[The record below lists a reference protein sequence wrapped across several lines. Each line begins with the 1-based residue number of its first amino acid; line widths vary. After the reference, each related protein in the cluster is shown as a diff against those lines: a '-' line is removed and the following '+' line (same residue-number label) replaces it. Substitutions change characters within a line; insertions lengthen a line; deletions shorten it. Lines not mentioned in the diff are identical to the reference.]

1 MGSSKEWNERRYE
14 ADPVCGKGNQ
24 VSAGDEA
31 KDEAA
36 IYEVLMKLGSA
47 FRDLDAIGIDDLY
60 VPDADW
66 TNAFGTTVHG
76 NLEIAEYLTVL
87 FANRHFAAGA
97 PLAPPRAWVRFVGM
111 DVAIAKTYLER
122 SGQQGS
128 SGEELPVR
136 HNHSLKVLTKDDG
149 HWRIVSDLYMD
160 ARDDSTL

>member
-1 MGSSKEWNERRYE
+1 MSEGMRRTQF
-14 ADPVCGKGNQ
+14 DGKGNQ

-47 FRDLDAIGIDDLY
+47 FRDLDALGIDDLY

-97 PLAPPRAWVRFVGM
+97 PLAPPQAWVRFVGM

-122 SGQQGS
+122 FGQQTS